1 MTYGVYTASKTEIDT
16 HHIIKHALINGSV
29 NHLDAEAFDPRCT
42 VIRTRMSEITNPAKW
57 GWPIRN
63 VNPPNKL
70 ACYVIDY
77 KELVARAC
85 CEEEWIPRA
94 AKDWADSGRKF
105 DACYR
110 FVEFLA
116 QNYRRLVPR
125 GKLQTDFFEESNG
138 RYFMAGDGVMPK

>member
-1 MTYGVYTASKTEIDT
+1 MTYGVYTASKTEIDI
-16 HHIIKHALINGSV
+16 HHIIAHALINGSV
-29 NHLDAEAFDPRCT
+29 NHVDAEAFEPRCT
-42 VIRTRMSEITNPAKW
+42 VIRSRVPEIRLTL

-63 VNPPNKL
+63 MNPPNKL
-70 ACYVIDY
+70 ACYAINY

-94 AKDWADSGRKF
+94 AKDWKKAGRRF
-105 DACYR
+105 DACFK

-125 GKLQTDFFEESNG
+125 GPLQTDFFEESNG
-138 RYFMAGDGVMPK
+138 RYLMRGDRVMPK